1 MIHNKNLKNFYFI
14 DDFNKDHIR
23 SLNKNIN
30 IIYRNYSKKYNH
42 EKVLEIKKFCKNIN
56 KKFFLANDVGLA
68 NKLNLDGAYIPSFNN
83 CLSVYKLK
91 NKNMLLLGSAHNL
104 KEINQ
109 KKKQGIDIIFL
120 APTFKVSKSNN
131 FLDVVKF
138 NILANLLNGKAIA
151 LGGIDKNN
159 IKKIKMLNCYGFASI
174 SYIKEH
180 YKI

>member
-1 MIHNKNLKNFYFI
+1 MIHNKNLNNFYFI

-30 IIYRNYSKKYNH
+30 IIYRNYSQKYNQ
-42 EKVLEIKKFCKNIN
+42 EKILEIKKFCRYIK
-56 KKFFLANDVGLA
+56 KKFFLANDIGLA
-68 NKLNLDGAYIPSFNN
+68 NKLNLDGAYIPAFNN

-174 SYIKEH
+174 SYIKEN

>member
-1 MIHNKNLKNFYFI
+1 VIHNKSLKNFYFI

-30 IIYRNYSKKYNH
+30 IIYRNYSKKYNQ

-91 NKNMLLLGSAHNL
+91 NKMILLKNL
-104 KEINQ
+104 IMNKM
-109 KKKQGIDIIFL
+109 
-120 APTFKVSKSNN
+120 
-131 FLDVVKF
+131 
-138 NILANLLNGKAIA
+138 
-151 LGGIDKNN
+151 
-159 IKKIKMLNCYGFASI
+159 KI
-174 SYIKEH
+174 
-180 YKI
+180 